1 MLITIVQTLL
11 VGRVDWKLKVCDLL
25 QSTLTYLLLQP
36 VTRKNDEGMEEEDEG
51 AEEEA
56 ELMQNKE
63 FLQSVLST
71 LPGVNPE
78 EALQN
83 LEEMTQEEEEKEEE
97 DKVSGKSCF
106 FFFSMLTCDSGL
118 HTELWEAPQPSCTHI
133 PATREHEAWQW
144 ETF

>member
-1 MLITIVQTLL
+1 MLE
-11 VGRVDWKLKVCDLL
+11 GRVDWKSRVRDLL

-36 VTRKNDEGMEEEDEG
+36 VMRKDDEGMEEEDEG
-51 AEEEA
+51 DEEEA

-83 LEEMTQEEEEKEEE
+83 LEQMTQEEEEKEEE
-97 DKVSGKSCF
+97 DKEVSVESYFVQC
-106 FFFSMLTCDSGL
+106 
-118 HTELWEAPQPSCTHI
+118 
-133 PATREHEAWQW
+133 
-144 ETF
+144 

>member
-1 MLITIVQTLL
+1 MHVHVAIMLITIVQTLL
-11 VGRVDWKLKVCDLL
+11 LGRVDWKLKVHDLL
-25 QSTLTYLLLQP
+25 QPTFTYLLLQP
-36 VTRKNDEGMEEEDEG
+36 VTRKGDEGMEEED
-51 AEEEA
+51 EEEA

-97 DKVSGKSCF
+97 DKVGGESYF
-106 FFFSMLTCDSGL
+106 FFQC
-118 HTELWEAPQPSCTHI
+118 
-133 PATREHEAWQW
+133 
-144 ETF
+144 

>member
-1 MLITIVQTLL
+1 MCGY
-11 VGRVDWKLKVCDLL
+11 VGVNQGESVTSLQACTCSYIADCSNSTSRQSGLKIKGVCDLL

-36 VTRKNDEGMEEEDEG
+36 VTRKSDEGMEEEDEG

-83 LEEMTQEEEEKEEE
+83 LEQMTQEEEEEEE
-97 DKVSGKSCF
+97 KDKEVSGKSYF
-106 FFFSMLTCDSGL
+106 FQC
-118 HTELWEAPQPSCTHI
+118 
-133 PATREHEAWQW
+133 
-144 ETF
+144 

>member
-1 MLITIVQTLL
+1 MHVHVAIMLITIVQTLL
-11 VGRVDWKLKVCDLL
+11 VGRVDWKLKVHDLL
-25 QSTLTYLLLQP
+25 QSTFTYLLLQP
-36 VTRKNDEGMEEEDEG
+36 VTRKGDEGMEEED
-51 AEEEA
+51 EEEA

-97 DKVSGKSCF
+97 DKVGGESYF
-106 FFFSMLTCDSGL
+106 FFQC
-118 HTELWEAPQPSCTHI
+118 
-133 PATREHEAWQW
+133 
-144 ETF
+144 

>member
-1 MLITIVQTLL
+1 M
-11 VGRVDWKLKVCDLL
+11 
-25 QSTLTYLLLQP
+25 
-36 VTRKNDEGMEEEDEG
+36 TRKGDEGMEEED
-51 AEEEA
+51 EEEA

-97 DKVSGKSCF
+97 DKVGGESY
-106 FFFSMLTCDSGL
+106 FFFSMLNCDSGL
-118 HTELWEAPQPSCTHI
+118 HTELW
-133 PATREHEAWQW
+133 
-144 ETF
+144 

>member
-1 MLITIVQTLL
+1 MHVHVAIMLITIVQTLL
-11 VGRVDWKLKVCDLL
+11 VGRVDWKVKVRDLL
-25 QSTLTYLLLQP
+25 QSTFTYLLLQP
-36 VTRKNDEGMEEEDEG
+36 VTRKGDEGMEEED
-51 AEEEA
+51 EEEA

-97 DKVSGKSCF
+97 DKVGGESY
-106 FFFSMLTCDSGL
+106 FFSMLNCDSGL
-118 HTELWEAPQPSCTHI
+118 HTELW
-133 PATREHEAWQW
+133 
-144 ETF
+144 

>member
-97 DKVSGKSCF
+97 DKVSGKNCF
-106 FFFSMLTCDSGL
+106 FSFQC
-118 HTELWEAPQPSCTHI
+118 
-133 PATREHEAWQW
+133 
-144 ETF
+144 

>member
-1 MLITIVQTLL
+1 MHVHVAIMLITIVQTLL
-11 VGRVDWKLKVCDLL
+11 VGRVDWKLKVHDLL
-25 QSTLTYLLLQP
+25 QSTFTYLLPQP
-36 VTRKNDEGMEEEDEG
+36 VTRKGDEGMEEED
-51 AEEEA
+51 EEEA

-97 DKVSGKSCF
+97 DKVGGESY
-106 FFFSMLTCDSGL
+106 FFFSMLNCDSGL
-118 HTELWEAPQPSCTHI
+118 HTELW
-133 PATREHEAWQW
+133 
-144 ETF
+144 